1 MFCAGEPFAAFQ
13 ELSGERV
20 IRFPSEC
27 TGMIEQ
33 GHDLLKRKEKVV
45 HGGFLVEQGPFMVG
59 FSG

>member
-1 MFCAGEPFAAFQ
+1 MFSAGEPFAAFQ
-13 ELSGERV
+13 KLCGEWV